1 MPVLLLA
8 AYATGIV
15 MVRFVAPWN
24 ISGLSVT
31 TILLFL
37 AWALLRHS
45 SWSTLPLLGMLLLAG
60 LTNANHALNRPVQR
74 QHISS
79 FANSQPIAVEA
90 RVVFAERRS
99 LGGYRLVADALRV
112 FDKSAAKKTSG
123 KILL

>member
-15 MVRFVAPWN
+15 MVRFVAQWN

-45 SWSTLPLLGMLLLAG
+45 PWSTLPLLGMLLLAG
-60 LTNANHALNRPVQR
+60 LTNANHALNR
-74 QHISS
+74 
-79 FANSQPIAVEA
+79 
-90 RVVFAERRS
+90 RRS
-99 LGGYRLVADALRV
+99 RPNYPLAIKIAPAIPIRQPGRIRLSSVPCCQGNSCNR
-112 FDKSAAKKTSG
+112 FHPF
-123 KILL
+123 